1 MNMLTP
7 DALNFGAYSNPSQ
20 IMMTSN
26 PTVAAPSGYG
36 PSYGY
41 GAGGNGLMQNP
52 NANGNGGA
60 MPSGLGAILAAMGNG
75 ASTAGGFLG
84 RGMPGAGG
92 GFFGSSGGKLGL
104 NMDTAGLAMSGLQT
118 LANVWGAF
126 EARNLAKKQFN
137 FTKDVTNTNLAN
149 QIASY
154 NTAISDRARSRGK
167 VEGQTSAETQA
178 YVDKNS
184 LAPRKI

>member
-1 MNMLTP
+1 MNMLTA
-7 DALNFGAYSNPSQ
+7 DALNFGAYTNPSQ
-20 IMMTSN
+20 IMMTGN
-26 PTVAAPSGYG
+26 PTVAAPSSYG
-36 PSYGY
+36 PAYGY
-41 GAGGNGLMQNP
+41 GAGGNAMMQGDT
-52 NANGNGGA
+52 NANGGP
-60 MPSGLGAILAAMGNG
+60 MPTGLGAILAAMGGG

-84 RGMPGAGG
+84 GGMPRAGG

-167 VEGQTSAETQA
+167 VEGQTTAETQA